1 MTSTFFGLEIARR
14 GLQAQ
19 QRALDVTGHNV
30 SNANTPGY
38 TRQEAVMAT
47 TPPYPVSGLSVP
59 AGAGQVGSGVEISEI
74 RRLRDGFLDLQYR
87 GENNALGYWEA
98 RWDAIQKVETILNEP
113 SDSGLSK
120 VFEQFWQ
127 SLEDLSKNPESL
139 AARSTVLE
147 RGKALAE
154 TFNYLDRQLQA
165 LQKDLDSTI
174 KVKVDE
180 VNSFARQIAD
190 LNRQIQKIEVAGQR
204 ANDLRDKRDLL
215 LDQLSKDINIQVR
228 EDANGMVQVGI
239 GGRLLVEGDRVDEL
253 NVDTTKVGNDNFYKV
268 VWKADNQDV
277 QVTGGTIRGLIEMR
291 GYLDENKKPVVGSV
305 LEIRS
310 KLDNMAKTLVQVFNH
325 GTTDNKYKGHY
336 NGYGLE
342 GSTYKL
348 FFKEKDDNQNN
359 NTGGLSEEVNAGN
372 IAVHDDVL
380 NDLNKIAASKTKPT
394 DITGGAGDGLNALDL
409 AQLLKQ
415 EKISELGNAT
425 FDGYYQA
432 AIGELGVQGQQAK
445 RMAENQQLL
454 VSQLDS
460 NRQEVSGVSL
470 DEEMVNM
477 IRFQHAYAAA
487 ARVITALDEMLD
499 LIIGRMG
506 LVGR

>member
-1 MTSTFFGLEIARR
+1 MTSTFFGLEIVRR

-38 TRQEAVMAT
+38 TRQDAVMAT
-47 TPPYPVSGLSVP
+47 TGPYPLPGMNVP
-59 AGAGQVGSGVEISEI
+59 AGAGQVGTGVEIAEI

-87 GENNALGYWEA
+87 GENEALGYWEA

-120 VFEQFWQ
+120 VYEQFWQ
-127 SLEDLSKNPESL
+127 SLEDLSKNPESM

-154 TFNYLDRQLQA
+154 TFNYLDTQLKT
-165 LQKDLDSTI
+165 LQNDIDSNI

-190 LNRQIQKIEVAGQR
+190 LNLQIQKIEVGGQR

-215 LDQLSKDINIQVR
+215 LDQLSKDIHIQVR
-228 EDANGMVQVGI
+228 EDASGMVQVSI
-239 GGRLLVEGDRVDEL
+239 GGRLLVDGDRIDEL
-253 NVDTTKVGNDNFYKV
+253 AVMTTQVGSDYFYRV
-268 VWKADNQDV
+268 VWKADKQYA
-277 QVTGGTIRGLIEMR
+277 QVTGGIVRGLIEMR
-291 GYLDENKKPVVGSV
+291 GYLDEEGKTTGLVSI
-305 LEIRS
+305 IRNE
-310 KLDNMAKTLVQVFNH
+310 LDNLAKEFATQFNLQH
-325 GTTDNKYKGHY
+325 AQGFDLNGNKGSNFFIINDPNSTTF
-336 NGYGLE
+336 
-342 GSTYKL
+342 S
-348 FFKEKDDNQNN
+348 
-359 NTGGLSEEVNAGN
+359 AGN
-372 IAVHDDVL
+372 ITVNPEL
-380 NDLNKIAASKTKPT
+380 DLNEIAAAANSGDP
-394 DITGGAGDGLNALDL
+394 GDGGNALAL

-415 EKISELGNAT
+415 EKIDGLGSTT
-425 FDGYYQA
+425 FEDYYQA

-477 IRFQHAYAAA
+477 IRFQHAYSAA
-487 ARVITALDEMLD
+487 ARVITAIDEMLGV
-499 LIIGRMG
+499 IIERMG
-506 LVGR
+506 VVGR

>member
-1 MTSTFFGLEIARR
+1 VSLTSTFFGLEIARR

-47 TPPYPVSGLSVP
+47 TTPFPVPGLCTP
-59 AGAGQVGSGVEISEI
+59 AGAGQLGSGVEISEI

-87 GENNALGYWEA
+87 GENEALGFWEA

-147 RGKALAE
+147 RGKTLAE
-154 TFNYLDRQLQA
+154 TFNYLDRQLRS
-165 LQKDLDSTI
+165 LQSDLDSTI

-190 LNRQIQKIEVAGQR
+190 LNQQIQKIEITGQR
-204 ANDLRDKRDLL
+204 ANDLRDRRDLL

-253 NVDTTKVGNDNFYKV
+253 NVVEDVDNDRFYKV

-277 QVTGGTIRGLIEMR
+277 QVTGGTILGLIDMR
-291 GYLDENKKPVVGSV
+291 GYLDEAGNQKGLVR
-305 LEIRS
+305 EIRS
-310 KLDNMAKTLVQVFNH
+310 VLDNLAGTLAKEFNSIH
-325 GTTDNKYKGHY
+325 TA
-336 NGYGLE
+336 GYGLD
-342 GSTYKL
+342 GSKGL
-348 FFKEKDDNQNN
+348 DFFTKDSGA
-359 NTGGLSEEVNAGN
+359 TVTAGN
-372 IAVHDDVL
+372 IIVNTEL
-380 NDLNKIAASKTKPT
+380 EDLNKIAASKTNPT
-394 DITGGAGDGLNALDL
+394 EIDGGAGDGSNALEL
-409 AQLLKQ
+409 ARLKQ
-415 EKISELGNAT
+415 RLLDFNNDNKGDAT
-425 FDGYYQA
+425 FEDYYQA

-445 RMAENQQLL
+445 RMAENQELL
-454 VSQLDS
+454 VSQLDN

-487 ARVITALDEMLD
+487 ARVITTMDEMLD
-499 LIIGRMG
+499 LVIGRMG

>member
-47 TPPYPVSGLSVP
+47 TPPYPVPGLSVP

-127 SLEDLSKNPESL
+127 SLEDLSKNPESP

-165 LQKDLDSTI
+165 LQKDLDRTI
-174 KVKVDE
+174 QVKVDE

-253 NVDTTKVGNDNFYKV
+253 IAKDSNGDGFSEVL
-268 VWKADNQDV
+268 WEADPKDGV
-277 QVTGGTIRGLIEMR
+277 QVTGGTIRGLIDMR
-291 GYLDENKKPVVGSV
+291 GYLDEAGRPAGLVPK
-305 LEIRS
+305 IRS
-310 KLDNMAKTLVQVFNH
+310 VLDNMAKTLVQVFNH
-325 GTTDNKYKGHY
+325 GITINNQKVKNGHVD
-336 NGYGLE
+336 GCGLD
-342 GSTYKL
+342 GSTGNTNL
-348 FFKEKDDNQNN
+348 FFKE
-359 NTGGLSEEVNAGN
+359 EVNINNAGN
-372 IAVHDDVL
+372 IAIADGVL
-380 NDLNKIAASKTKPT
+380 NDLNKIAAAKNYGNSDTPIYDK
-394 DITGGAGDGLNALDL
+394 GDGSNALEL

-415 EKISELGNAT
+415 EKISDLGNAT
-425 FDGYYQA
+425 FEGYYQA

>member
-14 GLQAQ
+14 GLQVQ

-38 TRQEAVMAT
+38 TRQDAVMAT
-47 TPPYPVSGLSVP
+47 TTPFPVPGLYTP
-59 AGAGQVGSGVEISEI
+59 AGAGQLGSGVEISEI

-87 GENNALGYWEA
+87 GENEALGYWEA
-98 RWDAIQKVETILNEP
+98 RWNAIQKVETILNEP
-113 SDSGLSK
+113 SDSGLGK

-147 RGKALAE
+147 RGKTLAE
-154 TFNYLDRQLQA
+154 TFNYLDRQLQS
-165 LQKDLDSTI
+165 LQSDLDSTI

-190 LNRQIQKIEVAGQR
+190 LNQQIQKIEVTGQR

-215 LDQLSKDINIQVR
+215 LDQLSKDVNIQVR
-228 EDANGMVQVGI
+228 EDANGMVQVSI
-239 GGRLLVEGDRVDEL
+239 GGRLLVEGDRVEEL
-253 NVDTTKVGNDNFYKV
+253 IAKDSNSDGFLDVM
-268 VWKADNQDV
+268 WKADNQSA
-277 QVTGGTIRGLIEMR
+277 QVTGGAIKGMSEMRDGLVSEIRG
-291 GYLDENKKPVVGSV
+291 
-305 LEIRS
+305 
-310 KLDNMAKTLVQVFNH
+310 KLDKLAAVLGEKFNSIH
-325 GTTDNKYKGHY
+325 KA
-336 NGYGLE
+336 GYGLD
-342 GSTYKL
+342 GSTGL
-348 FFKEKDDNQNN
+348 DFFKTKDPATQISACNITA
-359 NTGGLSEEVNAGN
+359 NTDLE
-372 IAVHDDVL
+372 
-380 NDLNKIAASKTKPT
+380 DLNKIAAAKPNGS
-394 DITGGAGDGLNALDL
+394 ITPPYFDKGDGSNALEL

-415 EKISELGNAT
+415 VKIGDLGDTT
-425 FDGYYQA
+425 FEDYYRA

-445 RMAENQQLL
+445 RMKENQELL
-454 VSQLDS
+454 VTQLDN